1 MKKIILILSL
11 LVGTLYAQTA
21 KEIIVKADNRVRG
34 KTSYIEMTIE
44 INRPKWNKTMGMKS
58 WSKGSNKA
66 ISVVTSPAKE
76 KGTVFLMRDKE
87 VWNYMPSVDRTI
99 KLPPSMMLQNWM
111 GTDLTNDDLI
121 KQSSLVVDYSQKII
135 GEEKVAGLTCWKIE
149 LTPNEEASVVWG
161 KIIIWIDKADFM
173 QMKTEF
179 YDEDEFLINSMIASD
194 VKTFDGK
201 RLPSKLTI
209 TPEDK
214 AGNKTIITY
223 QVMKFDLTIDES
235 KFTTSYMKRVK

>member
-179 YDEDEFLINSMIASD
+179 YDEDEFLINSMVASD